1 MPANYGFH
9 IEYSETH
16 IVFTL
21 RGRGE
26 NGGGQGRLGGGR
38 GWRAGDENHLKE
50 LTKTAYTKHSYFIIT
65 YFYFLLFSFW
75 KSEHYVKH
83 LKNKDKKQI
92 QNFFVKKSSYPY

>member
-1 MPANYGFH
+1 MLYYISLLMPANYGFH

-38 GWRAGDENHLKE
+38 GWREEGVDSEGSEGPLDGAGEVSDGLER
-50 LTKTAYTKHSYFIIT
+50 
-65 YFYFLLFSFW
+65 
-75 KSEHYVKH
+75 
-83 LKNKDKKQI
+83 
-92 QNFFVKKSSYPY
+92 